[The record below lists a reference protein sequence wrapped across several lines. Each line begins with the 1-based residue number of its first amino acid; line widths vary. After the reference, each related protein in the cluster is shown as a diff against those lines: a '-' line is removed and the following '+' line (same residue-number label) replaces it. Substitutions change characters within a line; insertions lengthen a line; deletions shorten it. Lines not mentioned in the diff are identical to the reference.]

1 MLEAVG
7 GFHGRADG
15 SERAHHH
22 TSLKAAAVAMSGR
35 KRQTV
40 GCLIAGAHVNNI
52 LFFLIDES
60 CFCYFCVSGQF
71 LQMKAAGA
79 SLRQRGGECFQSEGG

>member
-1 MLEAVG
+1 MIVEQKWLIRSLIFITIIILKAMREAVG
-7 GFHGRADG
+7 GFHARADG

-22 TSLKAAAVAMSGR
+22 TGLKAAAVAMLGR

-52 LFFLIDES
+52 LFF
-60 CFCYFCVSGQF
+60 
-71 LQMKAAGA
+71 
-79 SLRQRGGECFQSEGG
+79 